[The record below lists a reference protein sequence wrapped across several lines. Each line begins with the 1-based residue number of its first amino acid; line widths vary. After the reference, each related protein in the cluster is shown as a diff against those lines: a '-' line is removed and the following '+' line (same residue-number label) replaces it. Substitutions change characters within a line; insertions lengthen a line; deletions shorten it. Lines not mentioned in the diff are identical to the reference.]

1 MPSKIS
7 NTAGAAATT
16 ADPDSSNNVATVL
29 TSIACDIVGTPGNDV
44 LVSDASAQ
52 SVCGLGGNDRLT
64 GLGGDDVLVGGAGD
78 DILHGEGGGDI
89 LRGGAGNARRRTT
102 HRAAM
107 IVNASMTGASIN
119 SAARSPKCG
128 TPHSTQNEASMKR
141 FSSSSSLVFRLS
153 AAQRSLARPAA

>member
-1 MPSKIS
+1 FSFDFAVQVPDDAAVPSKIS
-7 NTAGAAATT
+7 NTAGAAAKT

-89 LRGGAGNARRRTT
+89 LRGGAGNDQLYGQSGDDGLWGGEG
-102 HRAAM
+102 
-107 IVNASMTGASIN
+107 NDGLFGGPGFDQLDGGA
-119 SAARSPKCG
+119 G
-128 TPHSTQNEASMKR
+128 TD
-141 FSSSSSLVFRLS
+141 
-153 AAQRSLARPAA
+153 